1 MRKSEVKSA
10 VAFVI
15 FLALAVLFL
24 FGFLLFTVVLIAVGL
39 LVFIGFYIYIR
50 LKLWWAGRHP
60 PKELERPEDYF

>member
-1 MRKSEVKSA
+1 MRGSEVKGA

-24 FGFLLFTVVLIAVGL
+24 LGFLLFAVVLIAVGL

-50 LKLWWAGRHP
+50 LKLWWARRHP

>member
-1 MRKSEVKSA
+1 MRGSEVKGA

-24 FGFLLFTVVLIAVGL
+24 LGFLLFAVVLIAVGL

-50 LKLWWAGRHP
+50 LKLWWVRRHP